1 MGHRSIPQSIP
12 QLISQSL
19 PLLQVLAL
27 LAAMASGSAFSQTQ
41 QVYRYIEPDGRI
53 VYTDKPPPANAKGA
67 QSKRVG
73 GNTIDTSDLSYSSQL
88 AQDRYPVTFYTFDCG
103 EICQSAE
110 GLLNKR
116 GVPHTKVNV
125 TDAAGAEQL
134 KRLTGGLDAPVL
146 QVGEDVSRGF
156 NETKWQALLDQ
167 AGYPKTP
174 APRRTPAVV
183 ARTPGGADKTPAP
196 KTVVAPDTAGTYPK

>member
-1 MGHRSIPQSIP
+1 MAPQSFFKS
-12 QLISQSL
+12 LSL
-19 PLLQVLAL
+19 PSFAL
-27 LAAMASGSAFSQTQ
+27 LGALLLTLASGSASSQTQ

-67 QSKRVG
+67 QSKRIG
-73 GNTIDTSDLSYSSQL
+73 GNTIDTSDLSYTSQL
-88 AQDRYPVTFYTFDCG
+88 AQERYPVTFFTFDCG
-103 EICQSAE
+103 EICQTAE

-125 TDAAGAEQL
+125 TDATGAEQL

-146 QVGEDVSRGF
+146 QVGDDVSRGF
-156 NETKWQALLDQ
+156 NETKWQSLLDQ

-174 APRRTPAVV
+174 APRRAPALV
-183 ARTPGGADKTPAP
+183 ARTPGSGPEKIPAP
-196 KTVVAPDTAGTYPK
+196 KSVAAPESAGTYPK